1 MHGTFNE
8 LSLVIAI
15 GVGISLIMRLVKQP
29 LIIGHIL
36 TGVLVGPAVLHIIA
50 SPDTLEVFG
59 DFGIALL
66 LLIVGLG
73 LNPRVIKEVGRVA
86 ALIGFCKFILA
97 TSVGFGLAS
106 FFGYNAKTAIFI
118 GIAMSFSSTI
128 IILKL
133 LSDKS
138 EENRLYGKISIGFL
152 LVEDLI
158 AALALIIIA
167 GAKDGGFSFN
177 DVLVLGYK
185 IVLLI
190 GILVIFRTLVLERLT
205 SLIAK
210 SQEFLFLFAIG
221 WGLGLAALFRQAG
234 FSLEIGSL
242 IAGVMLAPLPYAQE
256 AASRLKPLR
265 DFFIVLFFIALGSHL
280 TVDHIVSVLPEAIVF
295 SLAVLVGNPLI
306 VMTIMG
312 LSGYTKKTSFK
323 TAMTGAQISEFGLII
338 VLLAQE
344 QGQINATVVSLVTL
358 TGLIT
363 IGISTYMITY
373 SDKLYDFFGSYLR
386 LFERRKVRSE
396 HEQRKHYEL
405 MLFGYL
411 KGGSEFLKVFKQMSN
426 SYLVVDYDP
435 HVIDILASN
444 GTNYLYGDVG
454 DIELLE
460 ELNLD
465 HTKLLVSTIS
475 DLRMNSTLL
484 QWLEKIN
491 PNIVF
496 ICSADTADEAAELYE
511 KGAAYVMLPH
521 YIGSEKI
528 SHFIKKSGLKKAEF
542 KKFREKHLAYLQSHY
557 KLSEE
562 TVE

>member
-210 SQEFLFLFAIG
+210 SQEFLFLF
-221 WGLGLAALFRQAG
+221 LKAL
-234 FSLEIGSL
+234 
-242 IAGVMLAPLPYAQE
+242 
-256 AASRLKPLR
+256 
-265 DFFIVLFFIALGSHL
+265 
-280 TVDHIVSVLPEAIVF
+280 
-295 SLAVLVGNPLI
+295 
-306 VMTIMG
+306 
-312 LSGYTKKTSFK
+312 TKT
-323 TAMTGAQISEFGLII
+323 T
-338 VLLAQE
+338 
-344 QGQINATVVSLVTL
+344 
-358 TGLIT
+358 
-363 IGISTYMITY
+363 
-373 SDKLYDFFGSYLR
+373 
-386 LFERRKVRSE
+386 
-396 HEQRKHYEL
+396 
-405 MLFGYL
+405 
-411 KGGSEFLKVFKQMSN
+411 FL
-426 SYLVVDYDP
+426 
-435 HVIDILASN
+435 
-444 GTNYLYGDVG
+444 
-454 DIELLE
+454 
-460 ELNLD
+460 
-465 HTKLLVSTIS
+465 
-475 DLRMNSTLL
+475 
-484 QWLEKIN
+484 
-491 PNIVF
+491 
-496 ICSADTADEAAELYE
+496 
-511 KGAAYVMLPH
+511 
-521 YIGSEKI
+521 
-528 SHFIKKSGLKKAEF
+528 
-542 KKFREKHLAYLQSHY
+542 
-557 KLSEE
+557 
-562 TVE
+562 